1 MLKAALWY
9 LKQGFSVIPFKPDKS
24 PILRT
29 WNEYQK
35 RLPTEAEV
43 AKWWD
48 QHQDA
53 MIAVV
58 GGKLSGVCMLDCDS
72 EDAYK
77 KLCDVIGDDYNYPT
91 TITPRPGYH
100 IFFKNIPFNSRNAVD
115 EKIDFKGE
123 GGLMFVPPS
132 KRPDGQYKFIKGLEL
147 TRKNLLDMP
156 QSLIDFLKS
165 KTSQDHIE
173 YSKNVY
179 HEVWSNGVS
188 EGNRNNTM
196 TKMIGSWIKHGLTI
210 GECRDMALTL
220 NRKNNPPLSDREL
233 DTILKSLFTREYN
246 KKLYYYTQ
254 SEKAEN
260 FISGNNDNGLG
271 QKTGIGNEGCRQNID
286 KVSSSV
292 DKCRHLSSSV
302 DKLSS
307 GGNLADDVKDWVLS
321 SDGTFL
327 INDIYR
333 DLELSNR
340 TDKKNCSKILG
351 RLVFDRIIKRV
362 PGKNGQFCKVEDDVK
377 VMDLVNVS
385 GEFLNIEWPLGVEN
399 LAAVAPKAVVVVA
412 GETNAGKTAFL
423 LNLVRMNQD
432 KFKIWYFNS
441 EMSEFLFRNRLDN
454 FGETIDTWKFNPVER
469 SSNFA
474 DVIKPDDFNIIDFLE
489 VQNGE
494 YFKLG
499 QHIKDIFDRL
509 NKGIAVIALQKKK
522 DQDWGRGGE
531 ITGEKPQL
539 YLSIS
544 PGKVKIIKAKTW
556 TNSEWNPQNME
567 CKFKLYQGC
576 KFMPITGWTQ
586 TNAED

>member
-1 MLKAALWY
+1 MQISY
-9 LKQGFSVIPFKPDKS
+9 
-24 PILRT
+24 
-29 WNEYQK
+29 
-35 RLPTEAEV
+35 
-43 AKWWD
+43 
-48 QHQDA
+48 
-53 MIAVV
+53 
-58 GGKLSGVCMLDCDS
+58 
-72 EDAYK
+72 
-77 KLCDVIGDDYNYPT
+77 
-91 TITPRPGYH
+91 
-100 IFFKNIPFNSRNAVD
+100 FKNIREVIPAATISIDAFLKAIQTGKWKDKVESIRNTKDKEVVST
-115 EKIDFKGE
+115 EKKALPYATISGTF
-123 GGLMFVPPS
+123 S
-132 KRPDGQYKFIKGLEL
+132 KRESNSLIKHSGLICLDVDNLTNPYDIRENLAEDQYIFACFVSLSGKGLAIIIKINPEEH
-147 TRKNLLDMP
+147 
-156 QSLIDFLKS
+156 LKS
-165 KTSQDHIE
+165 FLALQKYFADKHSLMIDIACKDVCRARFISYDPDIYINSSAIT
-173 YSKNVY
+173 YNVCDI
-179 HEVWSNGVS
+179 SNERDIS
-188 EGNRNNTM
+188 SYNTIY
-196 TKMIGSWIKHGLTI
+196 T
-210 GECRDMALTL
+210 
-220 NRKNNPPLSDREL
+220 
-233 DTILKSLFTREYN
+233 KSLS
-246 KKLYYYTQ
+246 YTQ
-254 SEKAEN
+254 SEMTEKN
-260 FISGNNDNGLG
+260 FFAFGRRDNDLFTVANALIKSKTDVLLVSEVLKRLILSWGEEADEKWVQAKILSAIKRDDKRDNNLSEEILVYIMSTKGVFMSTDVDRELNLS
-271 QKTGIGNEGCRQNID
+271 TR
-286 KVSSSV
+286 V
-292 DKCRHLSSSV
+292 DK
-302 DKLSS
+302 
-307 GGNLADDVKDWVLS
+307 
-321 SDGTFL
+321 
-327 INDIYR
+327 
-333 DLELSNR
+333 SNR
-340 TDKKNCSKILG
+340 SKILS
-351 RLVFDRIIKRV
+351 RLVDQKIIRRV